1 MTSFPLPSRLLV
13 GLLLFLFLGG
23 ITVPAAPPI
32 PTPASVL
39 GFEPATSRTIAD
51 WKQITD
57 YFEKLSKASDRVT
70 LKKLGKTAEGRE
82 LFCAVISDPK
92 NIRSLDRI
100 AEYQRRLVDPRRT
113 GDERKRDEALRE
125 GKAVVAITC
134 SLHSN
139 EIVASQ
145 MALKLAYELAAS
157 NAPETRHILQNVVV
171 LLFPSPNPD
180 GVDLMA
186 NWYRKTFGTKSEGT
200 IPPRLYHRYAGHDN
214 NRDWY
219 MLTQPET
226 QNIVRFWYREWFP
239 HIVYDIHQQG
249 AFGARFTLPPFYD
262 PPNPNIAPIVL
273 RRVASIGEQMAGD
286 VTAAGFKGVVTRSLY
301 DTWWHGGLRSS
312 AYYHNAVGL
321 LSEAAS
327 ARLMTP
333 VEIKREQLRQSA
345 RGLPDPLETS
355 TTHPEAWTGGKWT
368 PEDIARLELTA
379 CRSMLTY
386 AANYRRDLLDMQA
399 RLGRDAVERGEKEAP
414 SAYVIPAGQ
423 TDPVAAARL
432 VSLLW
437 AQGVEVWK
445 TGESVT
451 LDEKTYPAGSYVVP
465 TAQPFRA
472 NVKALFEVQVYPD
485 RSGANGQAEPPYDIT
500 GWTLPL
506 TMGVAAA
513 EIKSPLPKLALTP
526 VTGLLPEAAEWVSQP
541 TPLASA
547 ESATARLGV
556 YYSYATPEDA
566 GWTTWLLD
574 KTRTPYRVLHDA
586 DLRTGGLRDSL
597 DVIVIPEQSVGG
609 IVDGLSPGSYPEEF
623 AGGVGMK
630 GIEGLKGFVGAGGK
644 LVCLGRASDFA
655 IEKLDLPVRNLLKGR
670 GTAEFYC
677 PGAVLAF
684 DLDTAKTGER
694 TASVC
699 GVFSNGAAF
708 ATDQPETMT
717 TLARFA
723 PENPLRSGWLRGA
736 PIIAGQ
742 PALVEV
748 RQGAGRVV
756 MFGFRPQFRGQTHAT
771 FRLFL
776 NTLRP

>member
-1 MTSFPLPSRLLV
+1 MNRKVLPVVLAAVFFLSPFLTFSPAHASTPLPS
-13 GLLLFLFLGG
+13 
-23 ITVPAAPPI
+23 
-32 PTPASVL
+32 PASVL

-51 WKQITD
+51 WKQISD
-57 YFEKLSKASDRVT
+57 YFEKLDKASDRVT
-70 LKKLGKTAEGRE
+70 LKKLGKTAEGRD
-82 LFCAVISDPK
+82 LFCAVISDAK

-100 AEYQRRLVDPRRT
+100 AELQRRLVDPRKT
-113 GDERKRDEALRE
+113 GDEKKRDEALRD

-145 MALKLAYELAAS
+145 MALKLAYELAS
-157 NAPETRHILQNVVV
+157 GETPENRRILENVVI

-180 GVDLMA
+180 GVDIMA
-186 NWYRKTFGTKSEGT
+186 EWYRKTFGTKAEGT

-239 HIVYDIHQQG
+239 HVVYDIHQQG

-333 VEIKREQLRQSA
+333 IEVKREQLKQSA

-368 PEDIARLELTA
+368 SEDIARLELTA

-386 AANYRRDLLDMQA
+386 AANYRRDLLEMQY
-399 RLGRDAVERGEKEAP
+399 RLGREAVEKGGAEAP
-414 SAYVIPAGQ
+414 YGYVIPAEQ
-423 TDPVAAARL
+423 ANRTAAARL
-432 VSLLW
+432 VNLLW
-437 AQGVEVWK
+437 AQGVEVQK
-445 TGESVT
+445 TKSAVT
-451 LDEKTYPAGSYVVP
+451 IDGATYPAGSFIVP

-472 NVKALFEVQVYPD
+472 NVKALFEVQTYPD
-485 RSGANGQAEPPYDIT
+485 RSGADGKAEPPYDIT

-506 TMGVAAA
+506 TMGVTAL
-513 EIKSPLPKLALTP
+513 EIKSPLGGMSSEP
-526 VTGLLPEAAEWVSQP
+526 VAGLLPEAAEWVSQP

-547 ESATARLGV
+547 ENPSARVGI
-556 YYSYATPEDA
+556 YFSYATPEDA
-566 GWTTWLLD
+566 GWTAWLLD
-574 KTRTPYRVLHDA
+574 KTKTPYRIVRDG
-586 DLRTGGLRDSL
+586 DLRGGNLKEKL

-609 IVDGLSPGSYPEEF
+609 LVDGLPAANYPEPF
-623 AGGVGMK
+623 GGGIGLK
-630 GIEGLKGFVGAGGK
+630 GIEELKNFVNAGGK
-644 LVCLGRASDFA
+644 LVCPGRSSDFA
-655 IEKLDLPVRNLLKGR
+655 LEKLGLPARNILKGR

-677 PGAVLAF
+677 PGAVLS
-684 DLDTAKTGER
+684 LDVEAAANGGN
-694 TASVC
+694 AGSVC

-708 ATDQPETMT
+708 ATDQPETMKV
-717 TLARFA
+717 LARYA
-723 PENPLRSGWLRGA
+723 EGNPLRSGWLRGA

-742 PALVEV
+742 PAMVEI
-748 RQGAGRVV
+748 GLGSGKVV
-756 MFGFRPQFRGQTHAT
+756 LFGFRPQFRGQSHAT
-771 FRLFL
+771 FGIFL
-776 NTLRP
+776 NQLRS

>member
-1 MTSFPLPSRLLV
+1 MNRKVLPVVLAAVFFLSSVLILPSALAS
-13 GLLLFLFLGG
+13 
-23 ITVPAAPPI
+23 TPI
-32 PTPASVL
+32 PSPASVL
-39 GFEPATSRTIAD
+39 GFEPTTSRTIAD
-51 WKQITD
+51 WKQISE
-57 YFEKLSKASDRVT
+57 YFEKLDKASDRVA
-70 LKKLGKTAEGRE
+70 LQKLGKTAEGRE
-82 LFCAVISDPK
+82 LFCAVISDAK
-92 NIRSLDRI
+92 NIKSLDRI
-100 AEYQRRLVDPRRT
+100 AEYQRKLADPRKM
-113 GDERKRDEALRE
+113 GDDRKRDEALRE
-125 GKAVVAITC
+125 GKAVVAIAC

-145 MALKLAYELAAS
+145 MAIKLAYELASS
-157 NAPETRHILQNVVV
+157 NAPETKKILENVVV

-180 GVDLMA
+180 GVDAMA
-186 NWYRKTFGTKSEGT
+186 EWYRKTFGTKAEGT
-200 IPPRLYHRYAGHDN
+200 VPPRLYHRYAGHDN

-226 QNIVRFWYREWFP
+226 QNIVRYWYREWFP
-239 HIVYDIHQQG
+239 QVVYDIHQQG

-386 AANYRRDLLDMQA
+386 AANYRRDLLEMQF
-399 RLGRDAVERGEKEAP
+399 RLGSEAIEKGRTEAP
-414 SAYVIPAGQ
+414 YGYVISAEQADPA
-423 TDPVAAARL
+423 AAARL
-432 VSLLW
+432 VNLLW

-445 TGESVT
+445 AKSPVT
-451 LDEKTYPAGSYVVP
+451 LDGTAYPAGSFIVP

-472 NVKALFEVQVYPD
+472 NVKALFEIQTYPD
-485 RSGANGQAEPPYDIT
+485 RSGADGKAEPPYDIT

-506 TMGVAAA
+506 TMGVAAN
-513 EIKSPLPKLALTP
+513 EVKTPLGTLDAAP
-526 VTGLLPEAAEWVSQP
+526 VAGLIAEAAEWTSQP
-541 TPLASA
+541 APLASA
-547 ESATARLGV
+547 ENAAARIGV

-566 GWTTWLLD
+566 GWTMWLLD
-574 KTRTPYRVLHDA
+574 KTKTPYRVVRDG
-586 DLRTGGLRDSL
+586 DLRAGNLREKL
-597 DVIVIPEQSVGG
+597 DVIVLPEQSVGG
-609 IVDGLSPGSYPEEF
+609 LVDGLSGGSYPEPF
-623 AGGVGMK
+623 AGGIGAK
-630 GIEGLKGFVGAGGK
+630 GIEELKNYVSAGGK
-644 LVCLGRASDFA
+644 LVCLGRSSDFA
-655 IEKLDLPVRNLLKGR
+655 LEKLGLPARNILKGR

-677 PGAVLAF
+677 PGAVLA
-684 DLDTAKTGER
+684 LQTEAGATGGN
-694 TASVC
+694 AGSVC

-708 ATDQPETMT
+708 ATDQPETMKV
-717 TLARFA
+717 LARYA
-723 PENPLRSGWLRGA
+723 EGNPLRSGWLRGA

-742 PALVEV
+742 PAMVEI
-748 RQGAGRVV
+748 GLGSGKVV
-756 MFGFRPQFRGQTHAT
+756 LFGFRPQFRGQSHAT
-771 FRLFL
+771 FRIFL
-776 NTLRP
+776 NQLRS